1 MKWMIASDI
10 HGSAYYCRELLAALE
25 RESAQKLLLLGD
37 VLYHGPRNDL
47 PRDYAPKQVIEMLNG
62 INEKLLCV
70 RGNCD
75 TEVDQMVLDFP
86 ILVDYAILVA
96 GERMIYATHGHVYNE
111 QKLPP
116 LGKGDILLHGHT
128 HVPKCVEH
136 EDYLY
141 INPGSVS
148 IPKENSPNGYLILE
162 DTHLTWKTLDG
173 VEELG
178 EGAVFAC
185 KFEVHI
191 TTLGQVVSNCIA
203 ITITH
208 KFPLAGQGVRCNL
221 PCGIGV

>member
-10 HGSAYYCRELLAALE
+10 HGSAYYCRELLAAFE
-25 RESAQKLLLLGD
+25 REAASKLLLLGD

-62 INEKLLCV
+62 IKEKLLCV

-86 ILVDYAILVA
+86 VLADYAILAV

-111 QKLPP
+111 GKLPP
-116 LGKGDILLHGHT
+116 LQKGDVLLHGHT

-136 EDYLY
+136 EEYLY

-148 IPKENSPNGYLILE
+148 IPKENSPHGYLILE
-162 DTHLTWKTLDG
+162 DGQLTWKSLDG
-173 VEELG
+173 RAYMTYSL
-178 EGAVFAC
+178 
-185 KFEVHI
+185 
-191 TTLGQVVSNCIA
+191 
-203 ITITH
+203 
-208 KFPLAGQGVRCNL
+208 
-221 PCGIGV
+221 